1 MSAASA
7 LSYGVGQCTRFVAQS
22 VEWVFAGWGDA
33 YQWTGNAQKA
43 GLKLGPAT
51 LGAVA
56 VWQPGQG
63 GALSAGHVAEVV
75 GFQDNGLPII
85 QEENWGPD
93 TGPGGR
99 SVGYNNPDTRALTRA
114 EATSAQ
120 YITPPSGAPL
130 PAQMPAALLGGHVDT
145 AFYGLTDGSK
155 TSGTQGGL
163 NIGPLNL
170 PTPGQIAGAVTDPLA
185 GLAGAVVSGLGTA
198 LGGMVAVIG
207 SGIANFLAVSVEDL
221 YAFVSNHVL
230 PLAVAGVVTAALF
243 A

>member
-99 SVGYNNPDTRALTRA
+99 SVGYNNPDTRALTRHLRDHGTLRGLGA
-114 EATSAQ
+114 VHHAAVGC
-120 YITPPSGAPL
+120 PPSGADARR
-130 PAQMPAALLGGHVDT
+130 PARWPR
-145 AFYGLTDGSK
+145 
-155 TSGTQGGL
+155 
-163 NIGPLNL
+163 
-170 PTPGQIAGAVTDPLA
+170 
-185 GLAGAVVSGLGTA
+185 
-198 LGGMVAVIG
+198 
-207 SGIANFLAVSVEDL
+207 
-221 YAFVSNHVL
+221 
-230 PLAVAGVVTAALF
+230 
-243 A
+243 